1 MSEFEK
7 DIVIGE
13 EFENPLAAKL
23 REFALQNRED
33 VTIRA
38 VFSNELESQDIFKNP
53 RKFIDDAALQWLNVR
68 IYKVKK
74 EEALDKPRSWM
85 KSLDS
90 VLVKADDRDKL
101 IERLFQ
107 KVGLLSGKV
116 NNSLREYGYGIF
128 TESVHPLRNYLR
140 TLPGQWKLGVEAYVA
155 LDVIYDLYGYDSDR
169 FEGLGILLCEINE
182 DPSSKD
188 PKRHLKIQ
196 ALMKV
201 LNLWYSQRK
210 PILPE

>member
-1 MSEFEK
+1 MSEFEH

-13 EFENPLAAKL
+13 ELENPLAAKL

-68 IYKVKK
+68 IYKVKR

-90 VLVKADDRDKL
+90 VFVKTDDRDKL

-155 LDVIYDLYGYDSDR
+155 LDIICDLYGYDSNKL
-169 FEGLGILLCEINE
+169 EGLGLLLCKIDEN
-182 DPSSKD
+182 PNFKD
-188 PKRHLKIQ
+188 IKGHLKIR
-196 ALMKV
+196 ALMEV
-201 LNLWYSQRK
+201 LNNWYRQRK
-210 PILPE
+210 PISPE